1 MKSALFQQFE
11 NIVLLDTETTG
22 IEHRQDEIIELAALR
37 AVPSEGQTETAE
49 ELDLLI
55 RLSPGRTIP
64 PFIQN
69 LTGITDSMLQAEG
82 VSKRDAAAAFP
93 RCLSTPTRCW

>member
-37 AVPSEGQTETAE
+37 AVPSEGQT
-49 ELDLLI
+49 
-55 RLSPGRTIP
+55 
-64 PFIQN
+64 
-69 LTGITDSMLQAEG
+69 
-82 VSKRDAAAAFP
+82 
-93 RCLSTPTRCW
+93 

>member
-64 PFIQN
+64 PFIQKVFPKET
-69 LTGITDSMLQAEG
+69 LRLLL
-82 VSKRDAAAAFP
+82 P